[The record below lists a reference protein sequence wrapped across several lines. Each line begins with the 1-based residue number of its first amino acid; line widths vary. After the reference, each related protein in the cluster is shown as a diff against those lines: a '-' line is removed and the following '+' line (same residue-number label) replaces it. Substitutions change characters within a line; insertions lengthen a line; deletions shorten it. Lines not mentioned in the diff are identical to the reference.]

1 MASTKPTLIFVP
13 GSWFPS
19 SCWDPV
25 TALLTSP
32 PHNLPCVTIPLPS
45 THTPLPP
52 PEGTPFP
59 TLLDDITAIRT
70 AITAC
75 TSGGSDVVVVVHSYG
90 AIPGH
95 SAARG
100 LTLPASP
107 DPDSK
112 EGHVIGFAMLTT
124 GFTATGVAF
133 LEGMGGTPPPLWRA
147 DYDAGEAILQ
157 ADPREVFFHDLPA
170 EEAEAWAGR
179 LGQQALAPLTGG
191 GEHAYSAWKEAPS
204 WYLAAKGDRGLP
216 VEAQRMLVEMAR
228 AQGGDVTLREV
239 EGGHAVML
247 SRPGEVAS
255 FVAEAVDDFVA
266 RKTARG
272 F

>member
-1 MASTKPTLIFVP
+1 MPPAKPTLIFVP

-19 SCWDPV
+19 TCWDPV
-25 TALLTSP
+25 TSLLSSP

-52 PEGTPFP
+52 PAGTPFP

-70 AITAC
+70 AITAV
-75 TSGGSDVVVVVHSYG
+75 TSRGDDVVLVLHSYG

-100 LTLPASP
+100 LTSPASP
-107 DPDSK
+107 
-112 EGHVIGFAMLTT
+112 GHGSVIGFAMLTT

-133 LEGMGGTPPPLWRA
+133 LDEMGGKPPPSWRA
-147 DYDAGEAILQ
+147 DYEAGEAVLV
-157 ADPREVFFHDLPA
+157 ADPKEMFFDDLPA

-179 LGQQALAPLTGG
+179 LLQQALVALTEG
-191 GEHAYSAWKEAPS
+191 GEHAYAAWKEAPS
-204 WYLAAKGDRGLP
+204 WYLAAKGDNALP
-216 VEAQRMLVEMAR
+216 VAFQRILVEMAR
-228 AQGGDVTLREV
+228 GQGGGVTVREV

-247 SRPGEVAS
+247 SRPGEVAG
-255 FVAEAVDDFVA
+255 FVAEAVEDFVK
-266 RKTARG
+266 RKKAPEV
-272 F
+272 